1 MEMGMNTL
9 GIKSI
14 RYSEENENIEALK
27 GIWGQQ
33 GDKNAVF
40 TIVKNLLI
48 VNLMPN
54 AKYTDLKLPSVY
66 PGFIQ
71 CSNGSRIQVK
81 DSTLTCSLPSD
92 VNGFGIFVIKKWN

>member
-1 MEMGMNTL
+1 MNNMD
-9 GIKSI
+9 IKI
-14 RYSEENENIEALK
+14 VRYDESNQNIEALK
-27 GIWGQQ
+27 GQYGQL

-66 PGFIQ
+66 DGFIQ
-71 CSNGSRIQVK
+71 CSNGTRIQIK
-81 DSTLTCSLPSD
+81 DSTLTCNLTSN
-92 VNGFGIFVIKKWN
+92 VNGFGVLVLKKWN